1 LVARRDEADVGLPDL
16 PNRRYRGNG
25 QLKRECAGPV
35 RSDLKE
41 GLMKRF
47 RRRHGGEE
55 VERTAV
61 TRDIPGVVAAWT
73 GGATA
78 REQEVADDPGEPP
91 QAPEEEVADDPGEP
105 PEAPEEEVASRDS
118 EPAAAEATA
127 RNRVSLSS
135 ATFEDLRALG
145 LSVTQATRLLRRREK
160 QGGFESV
167 DDLDELPG
175 FPSSLR
181 AELKSRVE
189 V

>member
-1 LVARRDEADVGLPDL
+1 
-16 PNRRYRGNG
+16 
-25 QLKRECAGPV
+25 
-35 RSDLKE
+35 
-41 GLMKRF
+41 MKRF

-78 REQEVADDPGEPP
+78 REQ
-91 QAPEEEVADDPGEP
+91 EVADDPGEP